1 MTRRRAIQ
9 LNTSSSLSRLPNV
22 KNWTAPAVAQ
32 FERVFSTKL
41 YRARNLM
48 SKKKGLPRFGVK
60 AFDGMHVPDEIL
72 DILSPV
78 YPVGGAVAVL
88 EPPRKLAVVPKV
100 VFVGIGF
107 SSFVRLLA
115 RDKAFP
121 LLF

>member
-1 MTRRRAIQ
+1 M
-9 LNTSSSLSRLPNV
+9 
-22 KNWTAPAVAQ
+22 
-32 FERVFSTKL
+32 
-41 YRARNLM
+41 
-48 SKKKGLPRFGVK
+48 
-60 AFDGMHVPDEIL
+60 PDEIL

-121 LLF
+121 LLFCDFQVLWFKSFESSFADFCIPVKFSLFFLLPSRTALFLWTHMKSLFFCFF